1 MKPISTATLGGA
13 LAPASISGRM
23 GGASVHG
30 RIGAARLGGTVGA
43 AALGGTLNGVALAGS
58 VSIESGLPPV
68 YAGPYEATP
77 QVTKQSLPTQGKRMA
92 SDVTVHGIP
101 YAEVTNESGGY
112 TATIG

>member
-1 MKPISTATLGGA
+1 MQPISAVTLGGA

-23 GGASVHG
+23 GGASVNG
-30 RIGAARLGGTVGA
+30 RIGAVRMGGTVGA
-43 AALGGTLNGVALAGS
+43 AALGGTLNGAALAGS
-58 VSIESGLPPV
+58 VSIDSGLPPV

-77 QVTKQSLPTQGKRMA
+77 RASQQSLPTQGKRMA

-101 YAEVTNESGGY
+101 YAEVTNESGGW